1 MSIVDT
7 TKDFLRQ
14 IYQDNNDA
22 SILPK
27 TELKSM
33 PADFNVKLR
42 RDGETGLFYCEVG
55 WITTK
60 KFRTAREAAL
70 AGNHLG
76 EDVYGSSAVLIAIEK
91 VTQ

>member
-22 SILPK
+22 LILPK
-27 TELKSM
+27 TELNSV

-60 KFRTAREAAL
+60 KFKTAREAVL
-70 AGNHLG
+70 AGNNLG
-76 EDVYGSSAVLIAIEK
+76 QDVYGSTAVLIPTERFM
-91 VTQ
+91 

>member
-14 IYQDNNDA
+14 IYQDNTDA

-27 TELKSM
+27 TELKSV
-33 PADFNVKLR
+33 PDFNVKLR

-60 KFRTAREAAL
+60 KFRTAREAVV

-76 EDVYGSSAVLIAIEK
+76 QDVYGSTAVLIPTERFM
-91 VTQ
+91 